1 MGTRVTTTG
10 TTIALG
16 DVAGQEWPVV
26 TLHNPANGDDEALT
40 VGRVIDGGFQP
51 QPLAALL
58 FPYVMSPECLRTIA
72 ELVEE
77 WES

>member
-1 MGTRVTTTG
+1 MASRVTSTG

-16 DVAGQEWPVV
+16 DVAGQDHPVV

-58 FPYVMSPECLRTIA
+58 FPFVMSPECLRTIA
-72 ELVEE
+72 DLVEE
-77 WES
+77 WDA